1 MSTIS
6 TEIEASVKAEIK
18 AANSNNNNGNSSN
31 NMQKEETMVGDDV
44 HERVSDLFTSHTER
58 AIREHLNT
66 FENQPFPVSAS
77 LRDDLVEL
85 IHILE
90 RNGGNDELLQKTKEG
105 LEFFDQVVVHRV
117 VENNVENN

>member
-18 AANSNNNNGNSSN
+18 AANNKNSNNT
-31 NMQKEETMVGDDV
+31 QKEETIMGGDV

-58 AIREHLNT
+58 AIREHLNA

-90 RNGGNDELLQKTKEG
+90 RNEGNDELLQKTKED
-105 LEFFDQVVVHRV
+105 LEFFDQVVVHRA
-117 VENNVENN
+117 VEK